1 MTSIEREEKEKVKKR
16 EKKLE
21 DEETLQQATWVKYT
35 FPIKHQVGLKLAH
48 THLLS
53 CFFSLTCRVFLCGC
67 SSCVKV
73 WKQKGEEYRVT
84 GYGGWSWISKTYV
97 QRFLPRLPGNTNA
110 NYRKELEGQ
119 GLKNLFARN

>member
-35 FPIKHQVGLKLAH
+35 FPIKHQVGLELTH
-48 THLLS
+48 TRGLL
-53 CFFSLTCRVFLCGC
+53 FFSNLVFLSGC
-67 SSCVKV
+67 SSWMKV

-84 GYGGWSWISKTYV
+84 GYGGWSWISRTYV

-119 GLKNLFARN
+119 EPGNL